1 MHLKAVIFSIA
12 DVVLPTTSN
21 PQSQQLKSRIDVELR
36 KLFAFLLSK
45 NIEVLFLTIV
55 MLGLIMGTLH
65 LMIILSKNSQ
75 TQSIIAVSLT
85 MKYLQNKQEEPPIS
99 S

>member
-1 MHLKAVIFSIA
+1 M
-12 DVVLPTTSN
+12 
-21 PQSQQLKSRIDVELR
+21 E
-36 KLFAFLLSK
+36 
-45 NIEVLFLTIV
+45 
-55 MLGLIMGTLH
+55 TLH
-65 LMIILSKNSQ
+65 WMIILSNNSQ